1 MNRRVEMAAVLL
13 RASGEN
19 LRETGLTGGIAVAT
33 IATALF
39 MLGAF
44 ALVVV
49 NMEGLLDAFG
59 RELQVTAYLEEGL
72 SAAEAEELAA
82 RVETVEGVDFVERV
96 GKAEALERFRA
107 MAGGGALL
115 DGLEG
120 NPLPASL
127 GIVLRA
133 E

>member
-1 MNRRVEMAAVLL
+1 MAGILL
-13 RASGEN
+13 RSSWQG
-19 LRETGLTGGIAVAT
+19 LRGAGLAGWIAVAT

-49 NMEGLLDAFG
+49 NMEGLLDDFG
-59 RELQVTAYLEEGL
+59 RELQVTAYLAEGL
-72 SAAEAEELAA
+72 ADAEAEELAS
-82 RVETVEGVDFVERV
+82 RVETIEGVESVVRV

-107 MAGGGALL
+107 MAGGAARREGV
-115 DGLEG
+115 EG

-127 GIVLRA
+127 GISLEQRLSLIHI
-133 E
+133 